1 MAVVIRVEDAQQR
14 REDVV
19 PERGKGDRTK
29 RGRAV
34 WVVLAILGVVAAVLW
49 ADPGKSAS
57 SVDRIFSG
65 AFVAFAVGLVELF
78 LALIGLVILGKI
90 DLPKVFQDKDGQL
103 GVEEGADGEP
113 LFVRA
118 VAGKG
123 AVSLSRL
130 QAFLWTLAIMV
141 IYFHKAV
148 SDGHG
153 ELPAMPSDLL
163 LVMGISGA
171 VYLAGKDLA
180 TRDAKTVIVHK
191 TDGAPAGKGAETGK
205 LDGKAGDGAQV
216 GGSAAPRTAE
226 PAAGKVAGSA
236 TAATPSAADS
246 PSDGR
251 EAGNEN
257 RPADAPGAGH
267 AARMGLEGGLA

>member
-1 MAVVIRVEDAQQR
+1 MSD
-14 REDVV
+14 
-19 PERGKGDRTK
+19 RGKGAGVK
-29 RGRAV
+29 RSRIV
-34 WVVLAILGVVAAVLW
+34 WVILALLGVVAAELW
-49 ADPGKSAS
+49 ADPGKGAS

-103 GVEEGADGEP
+103 GMEEREDGEP
-113 LFVRA
+113 VFVRA

-130 QAFLWTLAIMV
+130 QAFLWTLVIMV

-153 ELPAMPSDLL
+153 ELPVMPPELL

-180 TRDAKTVIVHK
+180 TRDAKTVVVHRS
-191 TDGAPAGKGAETGK
+191 DGDLAGKGPEAGK
-205 LDGKAGDGAQV
+205 LGGKAAADPGTAKLV
-216 GGSAAPRTAE
+216 VSAPVA
-226 PAAGKVAGSA
+226 AAGPTG
-236 TAATPSAADS
+236 AADA
-246 PSDGR
+246 R
-251 EAGNEN
+251 EAGNQN
-257 RPADAPGAGH
+257 RPAEPPGAGQ
-267 AARMGLEGGLA
+267 AARTGLEGGMS

>member
-1 MAVVIRVEDAQQR
+1 M
-14 REDVV
+14 
-19 PERGKGDRTK
+19 PERGKGDRAK
-29 RGRAV
+29 RGRVV
-34 WVVLAILGVVAAVLW
+34 WVVLAILGVVAAELW
-49 ADPGKSAS
+49 ADPGRGAS

-103 GVEEGADGEP
+103 GMEEGKDGEP
-113 LFVRA
+113 MFVRA

-130 QAFLWTLAIMV
+130 QAFLWTLVIMV

-191 TDGAPAGKGAETGK
+191 TDGDPASKGAETGK
-205 LDGKAGDGAQV
+205 LDGKGGDGAPV
-216 GGSAAPRTAE
+216 GGAAAPRTAD
-226 PAAGKVAGSA
+226 PAGGKVVVSA
-236 TAATPSAADS
+236 TAASPNSAGGA
-246 PSDGR
+246 SDGR

-257 RPADAPGAGH
+257 RPADAPGAGQ
-267 AARMGLEGGLA
+267 AARLGLEGGLS